1 MKRILYKQYY
11 RCETQTD
18 VINGVFGAEIK
29 LGAFGATFNGL
40 RNADGTYSAAPS
52 WFTESSTGFPAFDAT
67 WQMTPP
73 AESDTEYVFSWTLL
87 YAEDI
92 EYTIKLTMIDYC
104 EVAVGC
110 DKDTAVNPLTAL
122 QFLTREGGWPLFIFN
137 GQKSFECTIPEAKQ
151 YTSTNRVRFNNAR
164 TGVFKGE
171 TLTATIEDVNALDL
185 LESLQQ
191 SIQVYF
197 IENLF
202 SGYDTIAKPIILLN
216 NGEITKRRT
225 DQNLFEV
232 TVKFI
237 YAEEIQMQS
246 Q

>member
-11 RCETQTD
+11 RCETQTE
-18 VINGVFGAEIK
+18 VIDGTFGAELK
-29 LGAFGATFNGL
+29 LGAVGIVFNGL
-40 RNADGTYSAAPS
+40 RNPDGTYSAVPS

-73 AESDTEYVFSWTLL
+73 AERASEYVFSWTLQ

-92 EYTIKLTMIDYC
+92 EYTVKLTMIDYC
-104 EVAVGC
+104 SVAIGC

-122 QFLTREGGWPLFIFN
+122 TFLSREGGWPQFIFN

-151 YTSTNRVRFNNAR
+151 YTSTGRVKFNNAR
-164 TGVFKGE
+164 TGVYKGE
-171 TLTATIEDVNALDL
+171 TLTSTIEDVNALDL
-185 LESLQQ
+185 LQSLQQ

-197 IENLF
+197 VENLF
-202 SGYDTIAKPIILLN
+202 SDEPTFKPVILLN
-216 NGEITKRRT
+216 NGEIIKRRT